1 MLSNVYIDPLGPNID
16 ALDLAIATLR
26 DDRWN
31 TEHRWDYRPQRE
43 AAIETLLKLRE
54 TLAEEQRRR
63 TSSLAQKASYSHR
76 GSVGF
81 PPTTHY
87 PKLSPRANGYDY
99 YASCECGWAQ
109 E

>member
-1 MLSNVYIDPLGPNID
+1 MPNGIYIQDVGANID

-31 TEHRWDYRPQRE
+31 EQHRWDYRPQRE

-54 TLAEEQRRR
+54 TLAQEQGHR
-63 TSSLAQKASYSHR
+63 TISRAQQISHSHL
-76 GSVGF
+76 GSMGF
-81 PPTTHY
+81 PPTGHLTTLALR
-87 PKLSPRANGYDY
+87 PNGYDY
-99 YASCECGWAQ
+99 HATCSCGWAQ